1 MNSEEKTR
9 DQLLVDLAELRQRMV
24 GEGEFATRLDSQ
36 AGAII
41 QSEERYRR
49 LAELSP
55 DMILLHSEGRYTY
68 ANPAAVRI
76 LGARGPEDLAGKPV
90 LEIIHPDFREIEKDR
105 LVQLEEG
112 REIFPLEERY
122 RRLDGTAV
130 DLEVAAA
137 PLFYQGQPMILV
149 VARDITERKRMDA
162 KLRES
167 EERYRPIF
175 ETTGAGTMII
185 EDDMT
190 VSLVNNAFERLS
202 GYSKEEIEGKK
213 RWTEFVLEED
223 LERVKEYHRLR
234 RINPD
239 RVPRSYENRFL
250 TKSGEVLN
258 TLFTVGMIPG
268 TKKSVASFLDVTQGK
283 QAEKAVRQLAN
294 EKAIMAE
301 ISRIIGS
308 TLKTEEV
315 YERFAQEAKKL
326 IPFDRIA
333 VNIIHA
339 KDRTFTHAYVSGFDV
354 PERRGGEVVP
364 LAGSGTEEVMR
375 TGSTLIV
382 QEPNLENAIRQFPG
396 LLPAYRA
403 GLRSLVLVPLIS
415 QDQVI
420 GILNLGSTQSNV
432 YTEAD
437 IKLAENIGAQIA
449 GAIANAELFAAI
461 RRGEEALRAS
471 EEKYRTLVENATEA
485 IFIIQDEKIKFPNY
499 KAISLSGYSAEELSK
514 ISFTGLIH
522 PDDREAVLDRY
533 KRRIQGQ
540 EIPSI
545 QTYRVLTKAGEE
557 LWGQFNSVPITWEG
571 RPATLNIGRDMTREK
586 KLEVQFQTA
595 QKMEAI
601 GTLAG
606 GIAHDFNN
614 LLMGIQG
621 HVSLMLFD
629 LDPSHPHFES
639 LKKIEAQVKNGA
651 SLSGQLL
658 AFARRGKYEVKP
670 TDVNKIIQQT
680 SSMFERTKRE
690 INIHRKY
697 QEGIWAIEVDRGQ
710 IEQVLMNLYVNGWQA
725 MPEGGNLFLESRN
738 VTLDRDIIKAFSA
751 EPGRYVR
758 ISVRDTGTGMD
769 QNTRQRIFDPFF
781 TTKEM
786 GRGTGLGLAS
796 VYGIIKNHGGFIDVY
811 SEIGEG
817 TTFNIYLPASDKKAS
832 EDKRLS
838 GEILR
843 GKEMVLLVDDE
854 QTITEIMEKA
864 LTLTGYRVLLAR
876 GGEEAIEVYKKNQNR
891 IDLVVLDMIMP
902 GMNGGKVFDRL
913 REMNPGVKVILSS
926 GYSLDGEASQIMER
940 GCSGFIQK
948 PFGIKELSQK
958 IREVLNTF

>member
-1 MNSEEKTR
+1 MGGHRRDFRRMEMKDEEKT
-9 DQLLVDLAELRQRMV
+9 QDLFIKEISELRQ
-24 GEGEFATRLDSQ
+24 Q
-36 AGAII
+36 
-41 QSEERYRR
+41 
-49 LAELSP
+49 
-55 DMILLHSEGRYTY
+55 
-68 ANPAAVRI
+68 
-76 LGARGPEDLAGKPV
+76 
-90 LEIIHPDFREIEKDR
+90 
-105 LVQLEEG
+105 
-112 REIFPLEERY
+112 
-122 RRLDGTAV
+122 
-130 DLEVAAA
+130 VA
-137 PLFYQGQPMILV
+137 
-149 VARDITERKRMDA
+149 D
-162 KLRES
+162 
-167 EERYRPIF
+167 
-175 ETTGAGTMII
+175 
-185 EDDMT
+185 
-190 VSLVNNAFERLS
+190 
-202 GYSKEEIEGKK
+202 
-213 RWTEFVLEED
+213 
-223 LERVKEYHRLR
+223 
-234 RINPD
+234 
-239 RVPRSYENRFL
+239 
-250 TKSGEVLN
+250 
-258 TLFTVGMIPG
+258 
-268 TKKSVASFLDVTQGK
+268 
-283 QAEKAVRQLAN
+283 
-294 EKAIMAE
+294 EKAIMVE
-301 ISRIIGS
+301 ISKIIGS

-339 KDRTFTHAYVSGFDV
+339 QDRTFTHAYVSGIDV
-354 PERRGGEVVP
+354 PERRVGEVVP

-382 QEPNLENAIRQFPG
+382 QEPNRENAIRQFPG
-396 LLPAYRA
+396 LLTGYRA
-403 GLRSLVLVPLIS
+403 GLRSMVLVPLIS

-420 GILNLGSTQSNV
+420 GVLNLGSTQPNV

-499 KAISLSGYSAEELSK
+499 KTISLSGYSAEELSK

-522 PDDREAVLDRY
+522 PDDRKAVLDRY
-533 KRRIQGQ
+533 KRRIQGE
-540 EIPSI
+540 EISAI

-557 LWGQFNSVPITWEG
+557 LWVQFNSVPITWEG
-571 RPATLNIGRDMTREK
+571 RPATLNFGRDMTREK
-586 KLEVQFQTA
+586 KLEAQFQTA

-629 LDPSHPHFES
+629 LDPSHPHYES

-651 SLSGQLL
+651 NLSGQLL

-725 MPEGGNLFLESRN
+725 MPEGGNLFVESRN
-738 VTLDRDIIKAFSA
+738 VTLDRDNIKVFSA
-751 EPGRYVR
+751 EPGNYVR

-817 TTFNIYLPASDKKAS
+817 TIFNIYLPASDKKVS

-854 QTITEIMEKA
+854 ETITEIMEKA
-864 LTLTGYRVLLAR
+864 LTLTGYRVLPAR
-876 GGEEAIEVYKKNQNR
+876 GGEEAIELYKKNQNR

-926 GYSLDGEASQIMER
+926 GYSMDGEASQIMDR

-958 IREVLNTF
+958 IREVLDKF